1 MYQGGKTNSPE
12 IQDDKLTA
20 KRRRVLEA
28 ARRQF
33 MAQGYAD
40 TGIEA
45 VARDAKVSTATLY
58 ALFPSK
64 THLFNAVIEE
74 AGEEF
79 AQRIAAVTASGG
91 DGLEQLR
98 GFASAYARFM
108 SDPFVR
114 SVFRLVAAE
123 RRRFTPVA
131 QTFYEMGR
139 NRFGGALMAILETMR
154 AEGRLDGS
162 RMSTAAGQLMGMI
175 EHPTFLVPLVTGG
188 EVECSRSPEQVAQ
201 DAVDTLMAR
210 YGLPKA

>member
-1 MYQGGKTNSPE
+1 MYQGGRDGSPQ
-12 IQDDKLTA
+12 IQDEKLAA
-20 KRRRVLEA
+20 KRRRVLDA
-28 ARRQF
+28 ARRHF
-33 MAQGYAD
+33 MAQGYSD

-64 THLFNAVIEE
+64 THLFNAVIDE
-74 AGEEF
+74 AGQEF
-79 AQRIAAVTASGG
+79 AGRIAAVSASGG
-91 DGLEQLR
+91 DPLEQLR

-131 QTFYEMGR
+131 QTMYDLGR
-139 NRFGGALMAILETMR
+139 NRFGAALMGILERLR
-154 AEGRLDGS
+154 ADGRFAGDRLA
-162 RMSTAAGQLMGMI
+162 TAAGQLMGMI

-188 EVECSRSPEQVAQ
+188 EVECTRSPDQVAQ

-210 YGLPKA
+210 YGVGK